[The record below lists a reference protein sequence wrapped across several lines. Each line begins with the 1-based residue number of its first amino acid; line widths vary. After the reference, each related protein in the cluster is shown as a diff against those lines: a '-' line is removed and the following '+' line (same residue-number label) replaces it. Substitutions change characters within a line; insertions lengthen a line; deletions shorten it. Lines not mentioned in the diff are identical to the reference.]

1 MGQSQPKD
9 NRRQVKGGIYIQL
22 QKTAFVSNQ
31 VIQGMLNINLE
42 EPFQGHILQVTLS
55 GVEETHFTYTVNSGK
70 HRRTVYAKGLN
81 SFLNFSLPIY
91 DFAQGSNDPAFIIHP
106 CQIQIPFQM
115 NVADKLP
122 SSMKYFY
129 NQHNQCTLKYTL
141 YASIIPT
148 EANVKP
154 IGGSQE
160 IFIGQQIPSL
170 ELQIAT
176 SSIQEPVLCC
186 CCRSGQINYNISTNG
201 RSFAPNETIIIKL
214 DVDLSQYGKKVNSL
228 NVKLLGQLKM
238 KANSSCRIKYINI
251 LQKVI
256 SVKVQNSRINEQVQ
270 IQVPGDVTLS
280 CQGSLIEVNYFLEFY
295 PEISTCCCIS
305 KCSPHEI
312 KIYINPNSSQTCNFS
327 AVPQQLQIVPPQNWN
342 PTQLQPTQFTQQQTS
357 FIQQQSLKFVTQE
370 QQYLQEQNSQQ
381 QNLQFQPYQQSNM
394 NGLANPMSSQIEQPT
409 KQPYMKDQNQSYL

>member
-9 NRRQVKGGIYIQL
+9 NRRQVRGGIYIQL
-22 QKTAFVSNQ
+22 YKTAFVSNQ
-31 VIQGMLNINLE
+31 VIQGILNINLE
-42 EPFQGHILQVTLS
+42 EPYQGHILQITLS
-55 GVEETHFTYTVNSGK
+55 GVEETHFTYSVSSGK

-91 DFAQGSNDPAFIIHP
+91 DFAQGTNDTAFIIHP
-106 CQIQIPFQM
+106 CQIQIPFQL

-170 ELQIAT
+170 ELQNIT
-176 SSIQEPVLCC
+176 NSIQEPVLCC

-214 DVDLSQYGKKVNSL
+214 DVDFSQYGKKVNTL
-228 NVKLLGQLKM
+228 NVKLLGQVLM
-238 KANSSCRIKYINI
+238 KASNSQRVKHINI
-251 LQKVI
+251 LEQMVN
-256 SVKVQNSRINEQVQ
+256 VKVEKTHVNEEVK

-280 CQGSLIEVNYFLEFY
+280 CQGQLIQVNYFLEFY
-295 PEISTCCCIS
+295 PDISTCCCVS
-305 KCSPHEI
+305 KSSPHEI
-312 KIYINPNSSQTCNFS
+312 KIYINPNSSQTCNFNG
-327 AVPQQLQIVPPQNWN
+327 VPQQLQIVPPQNWN

-357 FIQQQSLKFVTQE
+357 FIQQQSLQFVTQE
-370 QQYLQEQNSQQ
+370 QQYLFQQNSQQ
-381 QNLQFQPYQQSNM
+381 QNLQYIPQQQNNM
-394 NGLANPMSSQIEQPT
+394 NGLANPMISQIQPT
-409 KQPYMKDQNQSYL
+409 QQPYMKDQNSYL